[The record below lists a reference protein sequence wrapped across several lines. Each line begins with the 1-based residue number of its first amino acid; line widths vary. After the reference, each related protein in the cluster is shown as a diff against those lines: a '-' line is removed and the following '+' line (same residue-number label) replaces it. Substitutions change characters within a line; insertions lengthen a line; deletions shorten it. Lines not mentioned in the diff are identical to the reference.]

1 MLECSAAYQAAVVAD
16 ARRTLLKVIVD
27 ISDPDLSFGDIT
39 YSGIASAVCVPGQI
53 EDKVFELVPY
63 GTLETDRW
71 ILNGTMQIFPDSPSQ
86 LNGQAGFIG
95 DVLSGEDG
103 VFFPEVWVEIQFENV
118 SILQACSVYF
128 PTAEY
133 DGVPDTFKVEIFQS
147 GTAYYTK
154 TFTGNTADHV
164 SLDGFTVIAPDAIRV
179 TVSKWSRSDRRLRV
193 VEIVPGVYE
202 DWSGDD
208 LAELSIV
215 QQANFSCLALPYG
228 TCDLSMDNLNRRF
241 EPRSKDGVFRSIE
254 ERQNIDVSIGMAL
267 PDGSLEYLRVGR
279 FYQAAGGW
287 KTGDNGITMKW
298 SLVDIIGLL
307 ADRQYL
313 TPEALP
319 TTLEGWVASIT
330 GQLGENFS
338 DRYLV
343 ASEYGAL
350 PLTASMADVTGK
362 PCGEILRMACMATGT
377 FPRADSHTGKLAV
390 EPYWSQ
396 GASLTLDNLNSYP
409 VMKANDDLAALIFTL
424 YDGSGE
430 GVEYVVSGNSTAS
443 SNTVSIQNPFI
454 HTQAQALTAARQIL
468 ATYGGNQL
476 ETTGRGNPAS
486 EIGDVDTVQLDRSNA
501 TTGRRMTQSFQF
513 SNGVMR
519 DCQSVLLQ
527 ADGAFLFEGRTVLTE
542 SGSWTA
548 PAEAGTT
555 LRVILVGGGAGGSSG
570 TNGTWDAAGTDG
582 TDGEGGLVWA
592 GTITI
597 NPEQTFDVTIGQG
610 GGIGQEGA
618 ATTFGQYSSAHG
630 QNFSP
635 NYTDITSGNAY
646 ARDGVP
652 VPIPNTG
659 DGGVKGIGGI
669 KGNRH
674 YEQRYDSDG
683 FPAGSKLV
691 IDNYPTDGTPGTP
704 GASGCVVI
712 YWDKGG

>member
-1 MLECSAAYQAAVVAD
+1 MISSTTAYQKAIVAD
-16 ARRTLLKVIVD
+16 TRRTYLKVIVD
-27 ISDPDLSFGDIT
+27 ISDPDLAFREIL
-39 YSGIASAVCVPGQI
+39 YSGIASSVCVPGQV
-53 EDKVFELVPY
+53 EDKVLALVPF

-86 LNGQAGFIG
+86 LREQAGFLG
-95 DVLSGEDG
+95 DVLSGPEG
-103 VFFPEVWVEIQFENV
+103 VFSPPVWVEIQFDHV

-133 DGVPDTFKVEIFQS
+133 DGVPDTFTVEVKQG

-154 TFTGNTADHV
+154 TFTGNTEATFH
-164 SLDGFTVIAPDAIRV
+164 LDGFMVMNPDAIRV
-179 TVSKWSRSDRRLRV
+179 TVSKWSRDDRRLRV

-202 DWSGDD
+202 DWTGDQ
-208 LAELSIV
+208 LASLSV
-215 QQANFSCLALPYG
+215 KQQGDISCLTIPYG
-228 TCDLSMDNLNRRF
+228 TCSIKMDNLSRRF
-241 EPRSKDGVFRSIE
+241 EPRSKDGIFQSIS
-254 ERQNIDVSIGMAL
+254 ERQNIDVQMGVLLEDASI
-267 PDGSLEYLRVGR
+267 EYKRLGR
-279 FYQAAGGW
+279 FYQYSGGW
-287 KTGDNGITMKW
+287 KTGDNGITFQW
-298 SLVDIIGLL
+298 ELVDIVGLL
-307 ADRQYL
+307 QDRDFI
-313 TPEALP
+313 PPDFLP
-319 TTLEGWVASIT
+319 TTLEGWVGELAS
-330 GQLGENFS
+330 QLGENFA
-338 DRYLV
+338 DFYTV
-343 ASEYGAL
+343 DPDYGPL
-350 PLTASMADVTGK
+350 PLTVRQSSDVIGLK
-362 PCGEILRMACMATGT
+362 CGELLLDVCMATGT
-377 FPRADSHTGKLAV
+377 FPRADAETGKLAV
-390 EPYWSQ
+390 EPLWSQ
-396 GASLTLDNLNSYP
+396 GNKLTLDNMNSYP
-409 VMKANDDLAALIFTL
+409 VMKANNDLAALVFTL
-424 YDGSGE
+424 NDGNE
-430 GVEYVVSGNSTAS
+430 TQYVVSGNSTAS
-443 SNTVSIQNPFI
+443 SETKSITNPFI
-454 HTQAQALTAARQIL
+454 QTEHDALTAARLIL
-468 ATYGGNQL
+468 SAFGGNRL
-476 ETTGRGNPAS
+476 EVTGRGDMTA
-486 EIGDVDTVQLDRSNA
+486 EIGDVDTIWLDESSA
-501 TTGRRMTQSFQF
+501 TTGRRIQQTF
-513 SNGVMR
+513 SLNDGVLR
-519 DCQSVLLQ
+519 NCQSVFLQ
-527 ADGAFLFEGRTVLTE
+527 ADGAFLYEGRAVVTE

-618 ATTFGQYSSAHG
+618 ATTFGQYSSANG